1 MRHRLNFSTTDYI
14 RTLVLGITLLPFR
27 LFGLLACFV
36 AAWAVASV
44 GQVGADLSRP
54 LAGWQALARRLVA
67 ILGRLSMVFCGIH
80 WVQVDLLDLI
90 QPPACVSGGGETMLQ
105 RRGACSRCCSSQVI
119 SLNPPSSP
127 QSTLHS
133 SFFDAIVIFCSG
145 FPIFV
150 NREEN
155 RAYPW
160 IGRCME
166 FSQSIFVSREVKCE
180 ISINFIVR
188 FI

>member
-1 MRHRLNFSTTDYI
+1 MAQPLLEEEEVNPVRHRLNFSTTDYI
-14 RTLVLGITLLPFR
+14 RTLVLGLTLLPFR

-44 GQVGADLSRP
+44 GQVRADLSRP

-90 QPPACVSGGGETMLQ
+90 QSPACVSGGGETMLE

-119 SLNPPSSP
+119 SWLEPSLL
-127 QSTLHS
+127 TT
-133 SFFDAIVIFCSG
+133 
-145 FPIFV
+145 
-150 NREEN
+150 
-155 RAYPW
+155 
-160 IGRCME
+160 
-166 FSQSIFVSREVKCE
+166 
-180 ISINFIVR
+180 INLAQLLL
-188 FI
+188 

>member
-1 MRHRLNFSTTDYI
+1 MFFFRVHLVPSGTMHSWIKNISCFFFRYFLQSHLYSYSTRLCCCDWKMAQPLLEEEEVNPVRHRLNFSTTDYI

-44 GQVGADLSRP
+44 GQVRADLSRP

-90 QPPACVSGGGETMLQ
+90 QSPACVSGGGETMLQ
-105 RRGACSRCCSSQVI
+105 GRGACSRCCSSQVI
-119 SLNPPSSP
+119 S
-127 QSTLHS
+127 
-133 SFFDAIVIFCSG
+133 
-145 FPIFV
+145 
-150 NREEN
+150 
-155 RAYPW
+155 
-160 IGRCME
+160 
-166 FSQSIFVSREVKCE
+166 
-180 ISINFIVR
+180 
-188 FI
+188 

>member
-1 MRHRLNFSTTDYI
+1 MAQPLLEEEEVNPVRHRLNFSTTDYI

-105 RRGACSRCCSSQVI
+105 GRGACSRCCSSQVI
-119 SLNPPSSP
+119 S
-127 QSTLHS
+127 
-133 SFFDAIVIFCSG
+133 
-145 FPIFV
+145 
-150 NREEN
+150 
-155 RAYPW
+155 
-160 IGRCME
+160 
-166 FSQSIFVSREVKCE
+166 
-180 ISINFIVR
+180 
-188 FI
+188 